1 LGGEKYKWENG
12 RGESE
17 RERERERERETK
29 RKLSRCK
36 SSQFLAHYAICVFN
50 KMTQKNFEDGLIQ
63 NTSKRVPT

>member
-1 LGGEKYKWENG
+1 MRKWE
-12 RGESE
+12 RGI
-17 RERERERERETK
+17 RKRERETK

-36 SSQFLAHYAICVFN
+36 SSQFLAHYAILKCVFN